1 MEGFFKYSILLSTGK
16 WFFNLYYLVL
26 EMPKDDCGML
36 ETVVSKNL
44 IDIFD
49 SLIGQNS
56 IKDMLHKIYD
66 LSFLNLIHFKAQ
78 NMA

>member
-1 MEGFFKYSILLSTGK
+1 
-16 WFFNLYYLVL
+16 
-26 EMPKDDCGML
+26 MPKDDCGML